1 VDNRYVSFYGNAS
14 YTLDNRLTVN
24 GSIRIDQ
31 SNLFGTDP
39 KYQYKPLWSVG
50 AHYVLF
56 QNKTNWLDRLVLRAT
71 YGINGN
77 VSKKNGPY
85 LIAAADRNNYFT
97 NESAFYIK
105 SPAVTISRFIRSLDF
120 KYFIFVVSEYEVRSP

>member
-1 VDNRYVSFYGNAS
+1 MFCFK
-14 YTLDNRLTVN
+14 
-24 GSIRIDQ
+24 Q
-31 SNLFGTDP
+31 
-39 KYQYKPLWSVG
+39 
-50 AHYVLF
+50 
-56 QNKTNWLDRLVLRAT
+56 TNWLDRLVLRAT

-105 SPAVTISRFIRSLDF
+105 SPANPSLRWEKTQVTNIAVDFNLFQNRLNGSVEFYNKRVVIFWETSPPIRPWDG
-120 KYFIFVVSEYEVRSP
+120 VPC